1 MSKRFN
7 KDLFNLA
14 KLSDQDKNKFMDS
27 YIPMHSVIQYRYD
40 PTDIDWQYAV
50 RVSGYYLQEGNFK
63 FFLQQADGYVDVLT
77 LDYCCIDSVYEASCL
92 PLFSDLDENVKVIKE
107 FDNFADA
114 FNCLR
119 HLADCIGNVTLKE
132 I

>member
-27 YIPMHSVIQYRYD
+27 YIPMHSVIRYRYD
-40 PTDIDWQYAV
+40 SADTKWFYAV
-50 RVSGYYLQEGNFK
+50 RVSGYYIQEGNFK

-77 LDYCCIDSVYEASCL
+77 FDCCDVDSVEEASYL
-92 PLFSDLDENVKVIKE
+92 PLFGDLDENVKVIKE
-107 FDNFADA
+107 FDNFAEA

-119 HLADCIGNVTLKE
+119 HLADGIGKVTLKE
-132 I
+132 V